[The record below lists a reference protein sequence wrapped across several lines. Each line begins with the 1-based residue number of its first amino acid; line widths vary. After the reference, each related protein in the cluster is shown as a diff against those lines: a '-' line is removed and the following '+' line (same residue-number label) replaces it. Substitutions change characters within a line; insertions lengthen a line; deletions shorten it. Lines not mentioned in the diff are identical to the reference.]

1 MEKSNSSRN
10 LKRYWLL
17 LTIIFLCC
25 INQGLNPPEDIPAH
39 RNDEKESN
47 RSTPAIHEKS
57 QNVPGIFYSHLIKD
71 NFVIYV
77 SLPAGYDPDSP
88 NRYHV
93 IYVLDG
99 DYVMDN
105 IEKIVSKLSSKGYMP
120 KAILVGIGYPDT
132 DKRGRDFLTLSAGE
146 STPGGANNF
155 YNFLQHE
162 LIPYVD
168 THYNTTPERTV
179 MGHSAG
185 GYFAMYA
192 LFQYRPFH
200 LLFTNFIACSSPNNF
215 HDGYLYMRETL
226 MRNTLNND
234 GLLPLTLYMAVGS
247 LEEERFLK
255 GFDDMTEWL
264 NKRHYNGFTFKSVQ
278 YLGLDHEHVF
288 YPAVED
294 ALVWIFSDYQCMA
307 KSGSP

>member
-1 MEKSNSSRN
+1 MKKLKKKSNTSRN

-17 LTIIFLCC
+17 LTIVLLSGC
-25 INQGLNPPEDIPAH
+25 INQDLNPPETTAAIH
-39 RNDEKESN
+39 NGEIESD

-77 SLPAGYDPDSP
+77 SLPTGYDPDSS
-88 NRYHV
+88 NRYHT

-99 DYVMDN
+99 DYVMDSV
-105 IEKIVSKLSSKGYMP
+105 EEIVSTLSSRGYMP

-168 THYNTTPERTV
+168 THYNTTPERTI

-200 LLFTNFIACSSPNNF
+200 LLFTNVIASSSPNNF
-215 HDGYLYMRETL
+215 HDGYLYMRESL
-226 MRNTLNND
+226 MRDALNND
-234 GLLPLTLYMAVGS
+234 GVLPLKLYMAVGS

-264 NKRHYNGFTFKSVQ
+264 NRRHYNGFKFKSVH
-278 YLGLDHEHVF
+278 YPGLDHEHVF
-288 YPAVED
+288 YSVVED
-294 ALVWIFSDYQCMA
+294 GLVWIFSDYNQ
-307 KSGSP
+307 